1 MRPGPSGYSVE
12 KIQHSPDLVRKYFD
26 NWHPTVIF
34 EVVSAAIMAG
44 FLHAAD
50 DKMRET
56 INSELR
62 WLYDNQV
69 RFVGL
74 IFHLIVSLLSMLPE
88 RRLRLKYPGLF
99 LQCEPGPAGGLQQPP
114 DPVAVFSPPVG
125 LALPLGGQH
134 RLLHPAA
141 GLRDQLPPGR
151 LVLTVHCLINTMWN
165 AILNPAGYNQYLNIK
180 NT

>member
-1 MRPGPSGYSVE
+1 MKLFHLKLAEINASFIPIRAQGKVWGAGAGPGPSGYSVE

-74 IFHLIVSLLSMLPE
+74 IFHLIVSLLSMLP
-88 RRLRLKYPGLF
+88 
-99 LQCEPGPAGGLQQPP
+99 
-114 DPVAVFSPPVG
+114 
-125 LALPLGGQH
+125 
-134 RLLHPAA
+134 
-141 GLRDQLPPGR
+141 
-151 LVLTVHCLINTMWN
+151 
-165 AILNPAGYNQYLNIK
+165 
-180 NT
+180 